1 MRPQFLQLGA
11 VFADYQRK
19 DRALFRLAVDCQ
31 LKPTHQ
37 QLLKHQPDLFVASG
51 RVGFRINRI
60 EDILRCNPRN
70 LKPLQVVGV

>member
-1 MRPQFLQLGA
+1 
-11 VFADYQRK
+11 
-19 DRALFRLAVDCQ
+19 VDCQ